1 MEQNGSHYPILG
13 KGYGIL
19 RSMSNATKRIVAA
32 FRLANEPGRRKLDG
46 FLRYIAEN
54 GLDWQVQ
61 FVRIRED
68 FNAEFVKSFA
78 ERGIDGV
85 VYSLPA
91 AKDGAAVLS
100 RLDLPTIALDIFDDA
115 ILCGRKRN
123 LVYIASSCEDI
134 GREAAR
140 HFLSQ
145 GLYRSYAFVPDLAGH
160 TWSRLR
166 GEAFVKEMDRN
177 GFKVAMYRTRGK
189 GYDLPKLRAWLEKLP
204 RPSGVFTAFDDRA
217 IQVLEAC
224 RDASLDVPH
233 EIAVIGVDNDE
244 TLCPHTTPPLTSVQ
258 PDHAQI
264 GRLAAAKLKEMLDG
278 RHLERP
284 EHIFVGI
291 KQIEVRESTSPV
303 APSGRLVQR
312 ALAYIRAHYSEP
324 LRPRDVVRELK
335 VSRRLA
341 DLRFTEM
348 QGESIGK
355 AILRTRL
362 EAVSRRLVATN
373 DTLDNIALS
382 CGFRKLDRLRT
393 AFKKHFGLSM
403 VDYRAHAKAIH

>member
-1 MEQNGSHYPILG
+1 MN
-13 KGYGIL
+13 
-19 RSMSNATKRIVAA
+19 NTTKRIVVA
-32 FRLANEPGRRKLDG
+32 FRLAGEPGRRKLDG
-46 FLRYIAEN
+46 FLRYISEN
-54 GLDWQVQ
+54 RLDWQMQ

-78 ERGIDGV
+78 ERGVDGV
-85 VYSLPA
+85 VYSLPD
-91 AKDGAAVLS
+91 AKDGAEELA
-100 RLDLPTIALDIFDDA
+100 RIDLPTVALDIFDDA
-115 ILCGRKRN
+115 TLHGRKRN
-123 LVYIASSCEDI
+123 LVYIAGSCEDV

-160 TWSRLR
+160 LWSHLR
-166 GEAFVKEMDRN
+166 GESFAKEMKRN
-177 GFKVAMYRTRGK
+177 GFKVAMYKTRGK
-189 GYDLPKLRAWLEKLP
+189 GYDMPKLRAWLEKLP
-204 RPSGVFTAFDDRA
+204 RPAGVFTAFDDRA

-224 RDASLDVPH
+224 RDASIDVPH

-278 RHLERP
+278 RRLECP
-284 EHIFVGI
+284 EHILVGI
-291 KQIEVRESTSPV
+291 KRIEVRESTSPV
-303 APSGRLVQR
+303 TPSGRLVQS
-312 ALAYIRAHYSEP
+312 ALAYIRAHYAEP

-341 DLRFTEM
+341 DLRFTEI

-362 EAVSRRLVATN
+362 EAVCRRLVTTN
-373 DTLDNIALS
+373 DTMDNIASS
-382 CGFRKLDRLRT
+382 CGFPKLDRLRA
-393 AFKKHFGLSM
+393 AFKGKYGM
-403 VDYRAHAKAIH
+403 TMPEYRAQAKAGR

>member
-1 MEQNGSHYPILG
+1 MN
-13 KGYGIL
+13 
-19 RSMSNATKRIVAA
+19 NTTKRIVVA
-32 FRLANEPGRRKLDG
+32 FRLASEPGRRKLDG
-46 FLRYIAEN
+46 FLHYMAEN
-54 GLDWQVQ
+54 RLDWQML

-78 ERGIDGV
+78 ERGVDGV
-85 VYSLPA
+85 VYSLPD
-91 AKDGAAVLS
+91 AKDGAAELARIS
-100 RLDLPTIALDIFDDA
+100 LPTVALDIFDA
-115 ILCGRKRN
+115 APLCGRKRN
-123 LVYIASSCEDI
+123 LVYIVGSCEDA

-160 TWSRLR
+160 AWSHLR
-166 GEAFVKEMDRN
+166 GEAFAEEMKRN

-189 GYDLPKLRAWLEKLP
+189 GYDQPKLRTWLEKLP
-204 RPSGVFTAFDDRA
+204 RPAGVFTAFDDRA

-224 RDASLDVPH
+224 RDASIDVPH

-244 TLCPHTTPPLTSVQ
+244 TLCPYTTPPLTSVQ
-258 PDHAQI
+258 LDHAQI

-278 RHLERP
+278 RHLEHP
-284 EHIFVGI
+284 EHIFVGV
-291 KQIEVRESTSPV
+291 KRIEVRESTSPV
-303 APSGRLVQR
+303 TPSGRLVQR
-312 ALAYIRAHYSEP
+312 ALAYIRAHYAEP
-324 LRPRDVVRELK
+324 LRPRDVVRELN

-341 DLRFTEM
+341 DLRFTEI

-393 AFKKHFGLSM
+393 AFKEHFGLSM
-403 VDYRAHAKAIH
+403 VDYRAQAKTRH

>member
-1 MEQNGSHYPILG
+1 MNST
-13 KGYGIL
+13 
-19 RSMSNATKRIVAA
+19 TKRIVVA
-32 FRLANEPGRRKLDG
+32 FRLAGEPGRRKLDG
-46 FLRYIAEN
+46 FLRYISEN
-54 GLDWQVQ
+54 RLDWQMQ

-78 ERGIDGV
+78 ERGVDGV
-85 VYSLPA
+85 VYSLPD
-91 AKDGAAVLS
+91 AKDGAEELA
-100 RLDLPTIALDIFDDA
+100 RIDLPTVALDIFDDA
-115 ILCGRKRN
+115 TLHGRKRN
-123 LVYIASSCEDI
+123 LVYIAGSCEDV

-160 TWSRLR
+160 PWSHLR
-166 GEAFVKEMDRN
+166 GESFAKEMKRN
-177 GFKVAMYRTRGK
+177 GFKVAMYKTRGK
-189 GYDLPKLRAWLEKLP
+189 GYDMPKLRAWLEKLP
-204 RPSGVFTAFDDRA
+204 RPAGVFTAFDDRA

-224 RDASLDVPH
+224 RDASIDVPH

-244 TLCPHTTPPLTSVQ
+244 TLCPYTTPPLTSIQ
-258 PDHAQI
+258 PDHVQI
-264 GRLAAAKLKEMLDG
+264 GRLAAAKLKEMLQG
-278 RHLERP
+278 RRLERP
-284 EHIFVGI
+284 EHILVGI
-291 KQIEVRESTSPV
+291 KRIEVRESTSPV
-303 APSGRLVQR
+303 TPSGRLVQR
-312 ALAYIRAHYSEP
+312 ALAYIRAHYAEA

-341 DLRFTEM
+341 DLRFTEL

-403 VDYRAHAKAIH
+403 VDYRIQAKAGN

>member
-1 MEQNGSHYPILG
+1 MNQ
-13 KGYGIL
+13 
-19 RSMSNATKRIVAA
+19 ATKRIVLA
-32 FRLANEPGRRKLDG
+32 FRLAGEPGRRKLDG
-46 FLRYIAEN
+46 FLRYISEN
-54 GLDWQVQ
+54 RLDWQMQ

-78 ERGIDGV
+78 ERGVDGV
-85 VYSLPA
+85 VYSLPD
-91 AKDGAAVLS
+91 AKDGAEELA
-100 RLDLPTIALDIFDDA
+100 RIDLPTVALDIFDDA
-115 ILCGRKRN
+115 TLRGRKRN
-123 LVYIASSCEDI
+123 LVYIAGSCEDV

-160 TWSRLR
+160 AWSHLR
-166 GEAFVKEMDRN
+166 GESFAKEMKRN
-177 GFKVAMYRTRGK
+177 GFKVAMYKTRGK
-189 GYDLPKLRAWLEKLP
+189 GYDLPKLHAWLEKLP
-204 RPSGVFTAFDDRA
+204 RPAGVFTAYDDRA

-224 RDASLDVPH
+224 RDASIDVPH

-244 TLCPHTTPPLTSVQ
+244 TLCPHTMPPLTSVQ

-278 RHLERP
+278 RHLEHP
-284 EHIFVGI
+284 EHIFVGV
-291 KQIEVRESTSPV
+291 KRIEVRESTSPV
-303 APSGRLVQR
+303 TPSGRLVQR
-312 ALAYIRAHYSEP
+312 ALAYIRTHYAEA

-341 DLRFTEM
+341 DLRFTEI

-393 AFKKHFGLSM
+393 AFKEHFGLSM
-403 VDYRAHAKAIH
+403 VDYRAQAKTRH

>member
-1 MEQNGSHYPILG
+1 MKHT
-13 KGYGIL
+13 
-19 RSMSNATKRIVAA
+19 TKRIVAA
-32 FRLANEPGRRKLDG
+32 FRLAGEPGRRKLEG
-46 FLRYIAEN
+46 FLRYMAEN
-54 GLDWQVQ
+54 KLDWQLQ

-68 FNAEFVKSFA
+68 FNAEFVKSFP

-91 AKDGAAVLS
+91 AKDGAAELA
-100 RLDLPTIALDIFDDA
+100 RLDLPTVALDIFDDA

-123 LVYIASSCEDI
+123 LVYIAGSCEDV

-145 GLYRSYAFVPDLAGH
+145 GIYRSYAFVPDLAGH

-166 GEAFVKEMDRN
+166 GEAFADEIRKN

-204 RPSGVFTAFDDRA
+204 RPVGVFTAFDDRA

-224 RDASLDVPH
+224 RDALIDVPH

-244 TLCPHTTPPLTSVQ
+244 TLCPHTTPPLTSIQ
-258 PDHAQI
+258 PDHEKI
-264 GRLAAAKLKEMLDG
+264 GRLAAEKLKEMLDG
-278 RHLERP
+278 RRLEAP
-284 EHIFVGI
+284 EHILVGV
-291 KQIEVRESTSPV
+291 KRVEVRESTSPV
-303 APSGRLVQR
+303 TPSGRLVQR
-312 ALAYIRAHYSEP
+312 ALAYIRAHYAEP

-362 EAVSRRLVATN
+362 EAVCRRLVTTN
-373 DTLDNIALS
+373 DTMDNIASS
-382 CGFRKLDRLRT
+382 CGFPKLDRLRA
-393 AFKKHFGLSM
+393 AFKGKYGM
-403 VDYRAHAKAIH
+403 TMPEYRAQAKSGR

>member
-1 MEQNGSHYPILG
+1 MIISSAMNST
-13 KGYGIL
+13 
-19 RSMSNATKRIVAA
+19 TKRIVVA
-32 FRLANEPGRRKLDG
+32 FRLAGEPGRRKLDG
-46 FLRYIAEN
+46 FLRYISEN
-54 GLDWQVQ
+54 RLDWQMQ

-78 ERGIDGV
+78 ERGVDGV
-85 VYSLPA
+85 VYSLPD
-91 AKDGAAVLS
+91 AKDGAEELA
-100 RLDLPTIALDIFDDA
+100 RIDLPTVALDIFDDA
-115 ILCGRKRN
+115 TLHGRKRN
-123 LVYIASSCEDI
+123 LVYIAGSCEDV

-160 TWSRLR
+160 PWSHLR
-166 GEAFVKEMDRN
+166 GESFAKEMKRN
-177 GFKVAMYRTRGK
+177 GFKVAMYKTRGK
-189 GYDLPKLRAWLEKLP
+189 GYDMPKLRAWLEKLP
-204 RPSGVFTAFDDRA
+204 RPAGVFTAFDDRA

-224 RDASLDVPH
+224 RDASIDVPH

-244 TLCPHTTPPLTSVQ
+244 TLCPYTTPPLTSIQ
-258 PDHAQI
+258 PDHVQI
-264 GRLAAAKLKEMLDG
+264 GRLAAAKLKEMLQG
-278 RHLERP
+278 RRLERP
-284 EHIFVGI
+284 EHILVGI
-291 KQIEVRESTSPV
+291 KRIEVRESTSPV
-303 APSGRLVQR
+303 TQSGRLVQR
-312 ALAYIRAHYSEP
+312 ALAYIRAHYAEP

-341 DLRFTEM
+341 DLRFTEI

-403 VDYRAHAKAIH
+403 VDYRAQAKASH